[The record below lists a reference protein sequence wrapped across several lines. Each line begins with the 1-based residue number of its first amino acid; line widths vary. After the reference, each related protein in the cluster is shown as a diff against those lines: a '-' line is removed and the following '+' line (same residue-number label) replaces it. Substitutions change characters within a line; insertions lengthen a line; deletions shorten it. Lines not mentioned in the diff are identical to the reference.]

1 MGEEIVIELPDS
13 EPENEGEGLEV
24 AEEVIIDELAALR
37 EAERERIAADIL
49 AAAALAQTAHD
60 LATHAHERIDGHNE
74 SHALENLAEIAMA
87 EAEIAVAESEP
98 ESEPVVEVEA
108 EPEPEHHE
116 DKKPNREH
124 WFYR

>member
-37 EAERERIAADIL
+37 EAERERTAADIL
-49 AAAALAQTAHD
+49 AAAILAQAAHD
-60 LATHAHERIDGHNE
+60 LAQGAHDRIDE
-74 SHALENLAEIAMA
+74 KIAAETIEAVTEVALEAI
-87 EAEIAVAESEP
+87 AESEP
-98 ESEPVVEVEA
+98 EPEPMAEIEP

>member
-37 EAERERIAADIL
+37 EAERERTAADII
-49 AAAALAQTAHD
+49 AAAALAQAAHD
-60 LATHAHERIDGHNE
+60 LAQGAHDRIDE
-74 SHALENLAEIAMA
+74 KIAAEAIEAVTEVALEAI
-87 EAEIAVAESEP
+87 AESEP
-98 ESEPVVEVEA
+98 EPEPTAEIEA

>member
-37 EAERERIAADIL
+37 EAERERTAADIL
-49 AAAALAQTAHD
+49 AAAILAQAAHD
-60 LATHAHERIDGHNE
+60 LAQGAHDRIDE
-74 SHALENLAEIAMA
+74 KIAAEAIEAVTEVALEAI
-87 EAEIAVAESEP
+87 AESEP
-98 ESEPVVEVEA
+98 EPEPMA
-108 EPEPEHHE
+108 EIEPETEPEHHE

>member
-37 EAERERIAADIL
+37 EAERERTATDIL
-49 AAAALAQTAHD
+49 AAAALAQAAHD
-60 LATHAHERIDGHNE
+60 LAQGAHDRIDE
-74 SHALENLAEIAMA
+74 KIAAEAIEAVTEVALEAI
-87 EAEIAVAESEP
+87 AESEP
-98 ESEPVVEVEA
+98 EPEPMVEI
-108 EPEPEHHE
+108 EPETEPEHHE

>member
-13 EPENEGEGLEV
+13 EPENEGEGLEL

-37 EAERERIAADIL
+37 EAERERTAADIL
-49 AAAALAQTAHD
+49 AAAALAQAAHD
-60 LATHAHERIDGHNE
+60 LAQGAHDRIDE
-74 SHALENLAEIAMA
+74 KIADEAIEAVTEVALEAI
-87 EAEIAVAESEP
+87 AESEP
-98 ESEPVVEVEA
+98 EPEPMAEIEA

>member
-13 EPENEGEGLEV
+13 EPENEGEGLEL

-37 EAERERIAADIL
+37 EAERERTAADIL
-49 AAAALAQTAHD
+49 AAAALAQAAHD
-60 LATHAHERIDGHNE
+60 LATQAHERIDGHNE
-74 SHALENLAEIAMA
+74 SHAVENL
-87 EAEIAVAESEP
+87 AEIAVAESEP
-98 ESEPVVEVEA
+98 EPEPMAEIEA

>member
-37 EAERERIAADIL
+37 EAERERTAADIL
-49 AAAALAQTAHD
+49 AAAALAQAAHD
-60 LATHAHERIDGHNE
+60 LAQGAHDRIDE
-74 SHALENLAEIAMA
+74 KIAAEAIEAVTEVALEAI
-87 EAEIAVAESEP
+87 AESEP
-98 ESEPVVEVEA
+98 EPEPMAEIEP

-116 DKKPNREH
+116 DKEPNREH

>member
-13 EPENEGEGLEV
+13 EPENEGEGLEL

-37 EAERERIAADIL
+37 EAERERTAADIL
-49 AAAALAQTAHD
+49 AAAALAQAAHD
-60 LATHAHERIDGHNE
+60 LAQGAHDRIDE
-74 SHALENLAEIAMA
+74 KIADEAIEAVTEVALEAI
-87 EAEIAVAESEP
+87 AESEP
-98 ESEPVVEVEA
+98 EPEPMAEIES
-108 EPEPEHHE
+108 EPEPEHNE

>member
-37 EAERERIAADIL
+37 EAERERTAADIL
-49 AAAALAQTAHD
+49 AAAALAQAAHD
-60 LATHAHERIDGHNE
+60 LAQGAHDRIDE
-74 SHALENLAEIAMA
+74 KIAAEAIEAVTEVALEAI
-87 EAEIAVAESEP
+87 AESEP
-98 ESEPVVEVEA
+98 EPEPMA
-108 EPEPEHHE
+108 EIEPETEPEHHE

>member
-37 EAERERIAADIL
+37 EAERERTAADIL
-49 AAAALAQTAHD
+49 AAAALAQAAHD
-60 LATHAHERIDGHNE
+60 LAQGAHDRIDE
-74 SHALENLAEIAMA
+74 KIAAEAIEAITEVALEVI
-87 EAEIAVAESEP
+87 AESEP
-98 ESEPVVEVEA
+98 EPEPVVEIEA

-116 DKKPNREH
+116 DKEPNREH

>member
-37 EAERERIAADIL
+37 EAERERTAADIL
-49 AAAALAQTAHD
+49 AAAALAQAAHD
-60 LATHAHERIDGHNE
+60 LAQGAHDRIDE
-74 SHALENLAEIAMA
+74 KIAAEAIEAVTEVALEAI
-87 EAEIAVAESEP
+87 AESEP
-98 ESEPVVEVEA
+98 EPEPMAEIEP

>member
-37 EAERERIAADIL
+37 EAERERTAADIL
-49 AAAALAQTAHD
+49 AAAALAQAAHD
-60 LATHAHERIDGHNE
+60 LAQGAHDRIDE
-74 SHALENLAEIAMA
+74 KIADEAIEAVTEVALEAI
-87 EAEIAVAESEP
+87 AESEP
-98 ESEPVVEVEA
+98 EPEPMA
-108 EPEPEHHE
+108 EIEPETEPEHHE

>member
-13 EPENEGEGLEV
+13 EPENEGEGLEL

-37 EAERERIAADIL
+37 EAERERTAADIL
-49 AAAALAQTAHD
+49 AAAALAQAAHD
-60 LATHAHERIDGHNE
+60 LAQGAHDRIDE
-74 SHALENLAEIAMA
+74 KIAAEAIEAVTEVALEAI
-87 EAEIAVAESEP
+87 AESEP
-98 ESEPVVEVEA
+98 EPEPVAEIEA

-116 DKKPNREH
+116 DKMPNREH

>member
-37 EAERERIAADIL
+37 EAERERTAADIL
-49 AAAALAQTAHD
+49 AAAALAQAAHD
-60 LATHAHERIDGHNE
+60 LAQGAHDRIDEHGVQHSTE
-74 SHALENLAEIAMA
+74 AITEILEEAA
-87 EAEIAVAESEP
+87 EAEAEP
-98 ESEPVVEVEA
+98 EPVVEIEA

>member
-37 EAERERIAADIL
+37 EAERERTAADIL
-49 AAAALAQTAHD
+49 AAAALAQAAHD
-60 LATHAHERIDGHNE
+60 LAQGAHDRIDE
-74 SHALENLAEIAMA
+74 KIAAEAIQAVTEVALEAI
-87 EAEIAVAESEP
+87 AESEP
-98 ESEPVVEVEA
+98 EPEPMA
-108 EPEPEHHE
+108 EIEPETEPEHHE

>member
-37 EAERERIAADIL
+37 EAERERTAADIL
-49 AAAALAQTAHD
+49 AAAALAQAAHD
-60 LATHAHERIDGHNE
+60 LAQGAHDRIDE
-74 SHALENLAEIAMA
+74 KIAAETIEAVTEVALEAI
-87 EAEIAVAESEP
+87 AESEP
-98 ESEPVVEVEA
+98 EPEPMAEIEA

>member
-13 EPENEGEGLEV
+13 EPENEGEGLEL

-37 EAERERIAADIL
+37 EAERKRTAADIL
-49 AAAALAQTAHD
+49 AAAALAQAAHD
-60 LATHAHERIDGHNE
+60 LAQGAHDRIDE
-74 SHALENLAEIAMA
+74 KIADEAIEAVTEVALEAI
-87 EAEIAVAESEP
+87 AESEP
-98 ESEPVVEVEA
+98 EPEPMAEIEA

>member
-37 EAERERIAADIL
+37 EAERERTAADIL
-49 AAAALAQTAHD
+49 AAAALAQAAHD
-60 LATHAHERIDGHNE
+60 LAQGAHDRIDE
-74 SHALENLAEIAMA
+74 KIADEAIEAVTEVALETI
-87 EAEIAVAESEP
+87 AESEP
-98 ESEPVVEVEA
+98 EPEPMA
-108 EPEPEHHE
+108 EIEPETEPEHHE

>member
-37 EAERERIAADIL
+37 EAERERTAADIL
-49 AAAALAQTAHD
+49 AAAALAQAAHD
-60 LATHAHERIDGHNE
+60 LAQGAHDRIDE
-74 SHALENLAEIAMA
+74 KIAAEAIEAVTEVALEAI
-87 EAEIAVAESEP
+87 AESEP
-98 ESEPVVEVEA
+98 EPEPVVEIEA

-116 DKKPNREH
+116 DKEPNREH

>member
-37 EAERERIAADIL
+37 EAERERTAADIL
-49 AAAALAQTAHD
+49 AAAALAQAAHD
-60 LATHAHERIDGHNE
+60 LAQGAHDRIDE
-74 SHALENLAEIAMA
+74 KIAAETIEAVTEVALEAI
-87 EAEIAVAESEP
+87 AESEP
-98 ESEPVVEVEA
+98 EPEPMA
-108 EPEPEHHE
+108 EIEPETEPEHHE

>member
-13 EPENEGEGLEV
+13 EPENEGEALEV

-37 EAERERIAADIL
+37 EAERERTAADIL
-49 AAAALAQTAHD
+49 AAAALAQAAHD
-60 LATHAHERIDGHNE
+60 LAQGAHDRIDE
-74 SHALENLAEIAMA
+74 KIAAEAIEAVTEVALEAI
-87 EAEIAVAESEP
+87 AESEP
-98 ESEPVVEVEA
+98 EPEPVAEIEA

-116 DKKPNREH
+116 DKMPNREH

>member
-37 EAERERIAADIL
+37 EAERERTAADIL
-49 AAAALAQTAHD
+49 AAAALAQAAHD
-60 LATHAHERIDGHNE
+60 LAQGAHDRIDE
-74 SHALENLAEIAMA
+74 KIAAEAIEAVTEVALEAI
-87 EAEIAVAESEP
+87 AESEP
-98 ESEPVVEVEA
+98 EPEPMAEIEA

>member
-1 MGEEIVIELPDS
+1 MGDEIVIELPDS
-13 EPENEGEGLEV
+13 EPENEGEALEV

-37 EAERERIAADIL
+37 EAERERTAADIL
-49 AAAALAQTAHD
+49 AAAALAQAAHD
-60 LATHAHERIDGHNE
+60 LAQGAHDRIDE
-74 SHALENLAEIAMA
+74 KIADEAIEAVTEVALEAI
-87 EAEIAVAESEP
+87 AESEP
-98 ESEPVVEVEA
+98 EPEPMAEIEA

>member
-49 AAAALAQTAHD
+49 AAAALAQAAHD
-60 LATHAHERIDGHNE
+60 LAQGAHERIDGHSE
-74 SHALENLAEIAMA
+74 SHALENLAEIAVA
-87 EAEIAVAESEP
+87 EAEIAVAESEAEP
-98 ESEPVVEVEA
+98 EPMAEIEP

>member
-24 AEEVIIDELAALR
+24 AEEVIIDELSALR
-37 EAERERIAADIL
+37 EAERERIAADII
-49 AAAALAQTAHD
+49 AAAALAQAAHD
-60 LATHAHERIDGHNE
+60 LAQGAHDRIDE
-74 SHALENLAEIAMA
+74 KIAAEAIEAVTEVALEAI
-87 EAEIAVAESEP
+87 AESEP
-98 ESEPVVEVEA
+98 EPEPMAEIEA

>member
-37 EAERERIAADIL
+37 EAERERTAADIL
-49 AAAALAQTAHD
+49 AAAALAQAAHD
-60 LATHAHERIDGHNE
+60 LAQGAHDRIDE
-74 SHALENLAEIAMA
+74 KIAADAIEAVTEVALEAI
-87 EAEIAVAESEP
+87 AESEP
-98 ESEPVVEVEA
+98 EPEPMAEIEP

>member
-37 EAERERIAADIL
+37 EAERERTAADIL
-49 AAAALAQTAHD
+49 ATAALAQAAHD
-60 LATHAHERIDGHNE
+60 LATQAHERIDGHSEN
-74 SHALENLAEIAMA
+74 HALENLAEIAVA
-87 EAEIAVAESEP
+87 EAEIAVAESEAEP
-98 ESEPVVEVEA
+98 EPMAEIEP

>member
-37 EAERERIAADIL
+37 EAERERTAADIL
-49 AAAALAQTAHD
+49 AAAILAQAAHD
-60 LATHAHERIDGHNE
+60 LAQGAHDRIDE
-74 SHALENLAEIAMA
+74 KIAAEAIEAVTEVALEAI
-87 EAEIAVAESEP
+87 AESEP
-98 ESEPVVEVEA
+98 EPEPVVEIEA

-116 DKKPNREH
+116 DKEPNREH

>member
-37 EAERERIAADIL
+37 EAERERTAADIL
-49 AAAALAQTAHD
+49 AAAILAQAAHD
-60 LATHAHERIDGHNE
+60 LAQGAHDRIDE
-74 SHALENLAEIAMA
+74 KIAAEAIEAVTEVALEAI
-87 EAEIAVAESEP
+87 AESEP
-98 ESEPVVEVEA
+98 EPEPMAEIEA

>member
-37 EAERERIAADIL
+37 EAERERTAADIL
-49 AAAALAQTAHD
+49 AAAVLAQAAHD
-60 LATHAHERIDGHNE
+60 LAQGAHDRIDE
-74 SHALENLAEIAMA
+74 KIAAEAIEAVTEVALEAI
-87 EAEIAVAESEP
+87 AESEP
-98 ESEPVVEVEA
+98 EPEPMAEIEA